1 MNTPSIIVGY
11 ILFILFVLYSSL
23 QPSPNALPVDVV
35 PNQAAPAVTST
46 PVQVVTA
53 TPTPTILPVQHQN
66 FRVNV
71 QGEGE
76 DD

>member
-23 QPSPNALPVDVV
+23 QPSPNALPVDAI
-35 PNQAAPAVTST
+35 PNQPIPVATST
-46 PVQVVTA
+46 PAPVLTV
-53 TPTPTILPVQHQN
+53 TPTPTALPVQHQN